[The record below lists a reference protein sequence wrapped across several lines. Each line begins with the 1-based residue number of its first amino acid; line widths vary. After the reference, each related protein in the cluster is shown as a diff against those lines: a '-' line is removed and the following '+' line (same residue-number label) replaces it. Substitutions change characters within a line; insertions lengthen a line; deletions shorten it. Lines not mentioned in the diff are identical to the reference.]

1 MRPLSRRVFIA
12 LAAALSMPRWVRGQP
27 AQRVYRLGWLS
38 ATELQHKEPYGLA
51 FVQRLRELG
60 FVDGANL
67 TIGYRHVDGKIEK
80 LPAVAAELAR
90 LNVDVFFGAGLE
102 ASLAA
107 LKQVGGDTPI
117 VFVAVDFDPI
127 ATGHV
132 VNPARPGGRLT
143 GITAVQSLLPGK
155 RLELVKELLPATRKV
170 AVLGNDQ
177 TVGQLS
183 VTEEAAKRL
192 ALELHVIQFKRPP
205 FDYEGAIADAL
216 RAKSEVLFVLGSA
229 LFVTPSRR
237 LIPELAAKAR
247 LPSVFH
253 HAQWVEAGGLMSYGF
268 NFPQLWRSAADMVAK
283 IMRGT
288 KAGDIPMEQPTTYE
302 LAINAATAR
311 KLGIRIPESIRVRVD
326 RVIDH

>member
-1 MRPLSRRVFIA
+1 MLNVIDAS
-12 LAAALSMPRWVRGQP
+12 
-27 AQRVYRLGWLS
+27 
-38 ATELQHKEPYGLA
+38 KEPYTLA

-60 FVDGANL
+60 FAEGSNL
-67 TIGYRHVDGKIEK
+67 AISRSHAGGKIEK
-80 LPAVAAELAR
+80 LPSVAAELAR
-90 LNVDVFFGAGLE
+90 LNIDVFFGAGLE

-107 LKQVGGDTPI
+107 LKQVGADKPI

-143 GITAVQSLLPGK
+143 GLTAVQSVLPGK

-177 TVGQLS
+177 TVGQLT

-192 ALELHVIQFKRPP
+192 ALELHVIHFKRPP
-205 FDYEGAIADAL
+205 FDYEGAIEEAV

-229 LFVTPSRR
+229 LFVPPSRR
-237 LIPELAAKAR
+237 LIPELALKAR

-253 HAQWVEAGGLMSYGF
+253 HAQWAEAGGLMSYGF
-268 NFPQLWRSAADMVAK
+268 NFPQMWRSAADMVGK
-283 IMRGT
+283 ILRGT

>member
-1 MRPLSRRVFIA
+1 MTALSRRAFLLFA
-12 LAAALSMPRWVRGQP
+12 GMLAMPPWARSQAARHVH
-27 AQRVYRLGWLS
+27 RLGWLS
-38 ATELQHKEPYGLA
+38 AIDSYKEPYGLA

-60 FVDGANL
+60 FVEGRNL
-67 TIGYRHVDGKIEK
+67 TIGYRHADGKIEK
-80 LPAVAAELAR
+80 LPWAATELDR

-107 LKQVGGDTPI
+107 LKQVGGDKPI

-143 GITAVQSLLPGK
+143 GITAVQSVLPGK

-177 TVGQLS
+177 TVGQLA
-183 VTEEAAKRL
+183 VAEEAAKRL

-205 FDYEGAIADAL
+205 FDYEAAIAEAVQ
-216 RAKSEVLFVLGSA
+216 AKSEVLFVLGSA
-229 LFVTPSRR
+229 LFVPARR
-237 LIPELAAKAR
+237 LIPELALKAR

-253 HAQWVEAGGLMSYGF
+253 HAQWAEVSGLMSYGF
-268 NFPQLWRSAADMVAK
+268 NFPQMWRSAADMVGK
-283 IMRGT
+283 ILRGT
-288 KAGDIPMEQPTTYE
+288 KPGDIPMEQPTTYE

>member
-1 MRPLSRRVFIA
+1 
-12 LAAALSMPRWVRGQP
+12 
-27 AQRVYRLGWLS
+27 
-38 ATELQHKEPYGLA
+38 
-51 FVQRLRELG
+51 
-60 FVDGANL
+60 
-67 TIGYRHVDGKIEK
+67 
-80 LPAVAAELAR
+80 

-107 LKQVGGDTPI
+107 LKQVGGDKPI

-143 GITAVQSLLPGK
+143 GITAVQSVLPGK

-177 TVGQLS
+177 TVGQLA
-183 VTEEAAKRL
+183 VAEEAAKRL

-205 FDYEGAIADAL
+205 FDYEAAIAEAVQ
-216 RAKSEVLFVLGSA
+216 AKSEVLFVLGSA
-229 LFVTPSRR
+229 LFVPARR
-237 LIPELAAKAR
+237 LIPELALKAR

-253 HAQWVEAGGLMSYGF
+253 HAQWAEVSGLMSYGF
-268 NFPQLWRSAADMVAK
+268 NFPQMWRSAADMVGK
-283 IMRGT
+283 ILRGT
-288 KAGDIPMEQPTTYE
+288 KPGDIPMEQPTTYE

-311 KLGIRIPESIRVRVD
+311 KLGIRFPESIRVRVD
-326 RVIDH
+326 RVIDQ

>member
-1 MRPLSRRVFIA
+1 MRPLSRRTFVALTAA
-12 LAAALSMPRWVRGQP
+12 LAVPHWARGQ
-27 AQRVYRLGWLS
+27 ADQRVHRLGWLS
-38 ATELQHKEPYGLA
+38 ATELQRKEPYGLA
-51 FVQRLRELG
+51 FVRRLRELG
-60 FVDGANL
+60 FLDGGNL
-67 TIGYRHVDGKIEK
+67 TIEYRHTDSKIEM
-80 LPAVAAELAR
+80 LPSAAAELAR
-90 LNVDVFFGAGLE
+90 LNVDIFFGAGPE

-107 LKQVGGDTPI
+107 LKQVGGDKPV
-117 VFVAVDFDPI
+117 VFVAIDFDPI

-143 GITAVQSLLPGK
+143 GVTAVQSVLPGK
-155 RLELVKELLPATRKV
+155 RLELVKEFLPATRKV

-177 TVGQLS
+177 TTGQLA
-183 VTEEAAKRL
+183 VVEEAARRL
-192 ALELHVIQFKRPP
+192 ALELHVIHLKRLP
-205 FDYEGAIADAL
+205 FDYERAIADAV

-229 LFVTPSRR
+229 LFLTPGRR
-237 LIPELAAKAR
+237 LIPELALNAR

-253 HAQWVEAGGLMSYGF
+253 HAQWVESGGLMSYGF

-302 LAINAATAR
+302 LAVNARTA
-311 KLGIRIPESIRVRVD
+311 KALGIRIPESIRIRVD